1 MRTLPKL
8 LRAGLALGLAI
19 AATVAVVP
27 LSQAVAADVTSIYA
41 SPTGSGAT
49 CSQAAPC
56 SVQQAQLKAR
66 ELAPTMAA
74 NIEITLAGGTY
85 QLTTPLVLSALDS
98 GQNGH
103 RIVWKGASA
112 QKPVISGGT
121 TISGW
126 TQTSRPGLWS
136 APVSNS
142 LQTRQLYANGV
153 RIPRASGPSPVG
165 LTMNA
170 AKTGYTAS
178 TSAMA
183 SWRNP
188 QDIDFIYTK
197 GLGSWTQPRC
207 GVASISGT
215 TITMKQ
221 PCISN
226 MQLPMS
232 PIEPGTENNPSGG
245 WPPLGDRAPDI
256 VENAFEL
263 LTPGR
268 WYLDRTE
275 HKVYYMAAQTDNV
288 PTITFTAPVLEQ
300 LIVSSA
306 SPDDPI
312 HDVSFTGLDFS
323 YTTWLQPSGNDGF
336 VEMIDNATLTGP
348 GAANSQ
354 GTCSYSEPDGT
365 CPFGNWT
372 RQLAAVDL
380 QGTRNVE
387 FTGNVFQ
394 RLGGAGLGLHHGAKD
409 DVIKGNEITD
419 VSGNGMIVGS
429 YDASLPNVTTGEAN
443 LALGRP
449 ASQSSTA
456 FGGSAARAVDG
467 NRDGNWDR
475 GSITSTSNDIAA
487 WWQVDLGSAQRLSSV
502 QIANRTDCCSNRL
515 SDYWVFVSTTPFN
528 TALTPAQ
535 QAAQPGVW
543 SNHQTAQA
551 GSPTKIP
558 ADVRGRY
565 VMVQQSGTQY
575 LSLAE
580 VEVLA
585 PVVTNLAEG
594 KPATQSSTTAYGGVA
609 SRAVDGKT
617 DGVFSNGSVTDTG
630 PDANAWWQVD
640 LGASKPLWNIDIYN
654 RTDCC
659 ASRLSDYWVFVS
671 DTPFNTALTPT
682 QQAAAPGVWSSH
694 QTSQAGTPTTVKAD
708 VKGRYVMVQ
717 QNSAQILS
725 LAEVKVSSGASMMD
739 GVTVSNNAVHHI
751 GVEYIGAAGIQ
762 VVYARNTKV
771 IHNQVNDVPYSGI
784 NFGWGGNH
792 SSAIA
797 PEANPTIN
805 RDNLIGYNMIY
816 RTMLKLV
823 DGGAIYTSN
832 TQGPSLEHGLTMR
845 GNVAYVEPGGINA
858 YYSDRGSNYTTIDGN
873 VQYFD
878 REYFNG
884 GCVTTG
890 HFVIKNNY
898 YSSALNGYICINR
911 GTDFV
916 AEPNNV
922 KIPLNPGPGVVPNAI
937 LATAGL
943 EADYRALTT
952 ARAPSVNLVSGVV
965 GGKVLITGSGFTPAS
980 TVTLGGVAA
989 TQVEYLSS
997 NYLIATVGT
1006 STGHLR
1012 VTTTAGISPE
1022 TALDVTGVNLAEGKP
1037 ATESS
1042 DPYGALAFRAVDGLS
1057 DDYYSATGNDLNA
1070 WWKVDLTSSQAIKA
1084 INVFN
1089 RTNCCSDRLTDYWVF
1104 VSNTPFDTS
1113 LTPTQQAA
1121 KPGVWSSHQTGTA
1134 GSPTN
1139 IPAPTS
1145 GRYVM
1150 VQLAGTNYLTI
1161 SELQVIAQ

>member
-8 LRAGLALGLAI
+8 LRAGLALGLAV

-121 TISGW
+121 KISGW
-126 TQTSRPGLWS
+126 TQTSTPGLWS

-170 AKTGYTAS
+170 GYTGYTTANS
-178 TSAMA
+178 TMA

-188 QDIDFIYTK
+188 SDIEFVFTG
-197 GLGSWTQPRC
+197 GLGPWTQPRC
-207 GVASISGT
+207 GVASINST
-215 TITMKQ
+215 TVTMKQ
-221 PCISN
+221 PCFSN
-226 MQLPMS
+226 LQLA
-232 PIEPGTENNPSGG
+232 PGPADPVSGDNPAGG
-245 WPPLGDRAPDI
+245 WPSLGAGRPSVI
-256 VENAFEL
+256 ENAFEL
-263 LTPGR
+263 LTPGH

-275 HKVYYMAAQTDNV
+275 HKAYYMANPTDNMAS
-288 PTITFTAPVLEQ
+288 ITFTAPVLEQ

-336 VEMIDNATLTGP
+336 AEMFQTATMTGQ
-348 GAANSQ
+348 GASSSQ
-354 GTCSYSEPDGT
+354 GLCSYSEPDGT

-372 RQLAAVDL
+372 RAIAAVDL
-380 QGTRNVE
+380 QGTRNIE
-387 FTGNVFQ
+387 FTGNVFH

-409 DVIKGNEITD
+409 NVIKGNEITD
-419 VSGNGMIVGS
+419 ISGNGLIVGS
-429 YDASLPNVTTGEAN
+429 YDASLPTLTTGDAN

-449 ASQSSTA
+449 TSQSSTA
-456 FGGSAARAVDG
+456 FGGSASRAVDG
-467 NRDGNWDR
+467 NRDGNWAQ
-475 GSITSTSNDIAA
+475 GSVTSTSNDARA
-487 WWQVDLGSAQRLSSV
+487 WWQVDIGTAQRLSSI
-502 QIANRTDCCSNRL
+502 QISNRTDCCSNRL

-528 TALTPAQ
+528 TALTPVQ
-535 QAAQPGVW
+535 QAAQAGVW
-543 SNHQTAQA
+543 SNHQTSQA

-565 VMVQQSGTQY
+565 IMVQQSGTEY

-594 KPATQSSTTAYGGVA
+594 KTATQSSTTFGGSA
-609 SRAVDGKT
+609 SRAVDGNK
-617 DGVFSNGSVTDTG
+617 DGNFANGSVT
-630 PDANAWWQVD
+630 
-640 LGASKPLWNIDIYN
+640 SKSVWNIELSN

-659 ASRLSDYWVFVS
+659 ASRLNDYWVFVS
-671 DTPFNTALTPT
+671 DTPFNTTLTPA

-694 QTSQAGTPTTVKAD
+694 QTTQAGAATAVKAD
-708 VKGRYVMVQ
+708 AKGRYVMVQ
-717 QNSAQILS
+717 QNGTQVLS
-725 LAEVKVSSGASMMD
+725 LAEVKVTSGASMMD
-739 GVTVSNNAVHHI
+739 GITVSNNYIHHI
-751 GVEYIGAAGIQ
+751 GVEYNSGVGIH
-762 VVYARNTKV
+762 VVYARNSGV
-771 IHNQVNDVPYSGI
+771 VHNQINDVPYSGI

-792 SSAIA
+792 SNIVT
-797 PEANPTIN
+797 PDANPNIS
-805 RDNLIGYNMIY
+805 RDNLIANNLIY
-816 RTMLKLV
+816 RAMGVLN

-832 TQGPSLEHGLTMR
+832 SQGPSLEHGMTIR
-845 GNVAYVEPGGINA
+845 GNVAYRMIHGPYFT
-858 YYSDRGSNYTTIDGN
+858 YYGDEGSSYTTLDGN
-873 VQYFD
+873 VQYLTPHG
-878 REYFNG
+878 FNG
-884 GCVTTG
+884 GCTTTG

-898 YSSALNGYICINR
+898 HVGSLNNYVCDNH

-916 AEPNNV
+916 TEPNNV
-922 KIPLNPGPGVVPNAI
+922 QIPINPSPGVVPNAV
-937 LATAGL
+937 LAAAGL
-943 EADYRALTT
+943 EADYRQLTVGQT
-952 ARAPSVNLVSGVV
+952 PSVAGVSGVV
-965 GGKVLITGSGFTPAS
+965 GGRILISGSGFTTSS
-980 TVTLGGVAA
+980 TVTLGG
-989 TQVEYLSS
+989 TTLTPVEYLSS
-997 NYLIATVGT
+997 NYLIASASSGG
-1006 STGHLR
+1006 GHVR
-1012 VTTTAGISPE
+1012 VTTSSGTSPE
-1022 TALDVTGVNLAEGKP
+1022 TMDDITSVNIAAGKT
-1037 ATESS
+1037 ATQSS
-1042 DPYGALAFRAVDGLS
+1042 DAFGGVAARAVDGNTIGS
-1057 DDYYSATGNDLNA
+1057 FAEGSVTSTDNTTTSP
-1070 WWKVDLTSSQAIKA
+1070 WWQVDLSSSRSVNG

-1089 RTNCCSDRLTDYWVF
+1089 RTDCCAARLTDYWVF
-1104 VSNTPFDTS
+1104 VSNTPFNTA
-1113 LTPTQQAA
+1113 LTPAQQAA
-1121 KPGVWSSHQTGTA
+1121 QPGVWSSHQTVA
-1134 GSPTN
+1134 AASPTT
-1139 IPAPTS
+1139 ISASAT

-1150 VQLAGTNYLTI
+1150 VQLSGKDYL
-1161 SELQVIAQ
+1161 SLAEVEVFEN